1 MYNYKNTGVDIDKAD
16 EIIKNISSK
25 FNLDNL
31 KNFAGVYCN
40 NELFR
45 GYNLISCT
53 DGIGSKI
60 IPLIEKNDS
69 YTIASDLC
77 AMNLNDLVTLG
88 AKALFFLDYIAVNKI
103 EGDIVQKTIENLKII
118 LSKYNCALLGG
129 EISELPD
136 LIKEKYFDIAGF
148 LVGYYKKEDF
158 LDKNNTKKGD
168 IVLAL
173 PSSGVHS
180 NGFSLIR
187 KLYQDKKISKEL
199 FNSTLKPTKIY
210 YDTALKINEK
220 KLAKSMANITG
231 GGIFNNL
238 KRAIKDDLELNLDLG
253 AIEKQ
258 EIFEVIKKYVDID
271 ECYKVFNMGV
281 GFSIITDKNRVDKI
295 KEIAPKSFV
304 LGELK

>member
-1 MYNYKNTGVDIDKAD
+1 MYNYKKTGVDIEKAD

-25 FNLDNL
+25 FNMDNL
-31 KNFAGVYCN
+31 ENFAGVYSN
-40 NELFR
+40 NELFK

-77 AMNLNDLVTLG
+77 AMNLNDLATLG

-148 LVGYYKKEDF
+148 LVGYYKNEDF
-158 LDKNNTKKGD
+158 LDKNTTKKGD
-168 IVLAL
+168 VIIAL
-173 PSSGVHS
+173 PSNGVHS

-210 YDTALKINEK
+210 YDIAQKINEN

-238 KRAIKDDLELNLDLG
+238 KRAIKDDLELNLDLKI
-253 AIEKQ
+253 IEKQ
-258 EIFEVIKKYVDID
+258 EIFEAVKKFVDID

-281 GFSIITDKNRVDKI
+281 GFSIIADKNKVDKI
-295 KEIAPKSFV
+295 KEIAPESFV
-304 LGELK
+304 LGELR

>member
-1 MYNYKNTGVDIDKAD
+1 MYNYENAGVNIKKAD

-25 FNLDNL
+25 FNMDNL
-31 KNFAGVYCN
+31 KNFAGIYCN
-40 NELFR
+40 NELFK

-60 IPLIEKNDS
+60 IPLIEKNDP

-77 AMNLNDLVTLG
+77 AMNLNDLATLG

-118 LSKYNCALLGG
+118 LSRYNCALLGG

-168 IVLAL
+168 VIIAL
-173 PSSGVHS
+173 PSNGVHS

-199 FNSTLKPTKIY
+199 FNSTLKPTEIY
-210 YDTALKINEK
+210 YNTAQKITEN

-238 KRAIKDDLELNLDLG
+238 KRAIKNDLELNLDLKSV
-253 AIEKQ
+253 EKQ
-258 EIFEVIKKYVDID
+258 EIFEAVLKFVDKD
-271 ECYKVFNMGV
+271 ECYRVFNMGV
-281 GFSIITDKNRVDKI
+281 GFCIIADKNNVEKI
-295 KEIAPKSFV
+295 QKIVQKSFI